1 MSSMKA
7 NLEKLR
13 SLSEDDKTEAAM
25 LRSRIDE
32 QSQLIM
38 ILKRVSHAQAK
49 VVIKIDLTSSSIVP
63 K

>member
-1 MSSMKA
+1 MKA

-49 VVIKIDLTSSSIVP
+49 VAIKN
-63 K
+63 